1 MDTADLVVAV
11 LMAEWIKKGN
21 TGEKN
26 DVKVSDF

>member
-11 LMAEWIKKGN
+11 LMAEWTEKEN